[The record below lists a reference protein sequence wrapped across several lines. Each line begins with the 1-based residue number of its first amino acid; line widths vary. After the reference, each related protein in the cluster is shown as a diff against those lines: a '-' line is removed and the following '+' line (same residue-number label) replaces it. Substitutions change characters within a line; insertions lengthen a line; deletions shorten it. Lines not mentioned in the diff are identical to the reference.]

1 MSYFDFDLNGIY
13 RIEKESL
20 PSMEDQYSRMYEF
33 AKFLSSLGLPLTEW
47 HPPSDSPAN
56 SLLNRAFDADG
67 VTSAALAIA
76 RAEVQKPTRRT
87 VRVWNG
93 VEDGDGGMV
102 IIDMVSSG
110 PGLCNLSFSSTGIKP
125 LADSKNAIAAVQK
138 VIDIWKPICVQAGP
152 YKYKS
157 KRVFA
162 DRPAVGWLVYLP
174 NIISIKNVPNAADL
188 IPVMS
193 KREQVGT
200 IVLSVNDT
208 FDAENIEH
216 VKIANSIEI
225 QLADQDLL
233 PLTRDLA
240 RKRG

>member
-1 MSYFDFDLNGIY
+1 
-13 RIEKESL
+13 
-20 PSMEDQYSRMYEF
+20 
-33 AKFLSSLGLPLTEW
+33 
-47 HPPSDSPAN
+47 
-56 SLLNRAFDADG
+56 
-67 VTSAALAIA
+67 
-76 RAEVQKPTRRT
+76 
-87 VRVWNG
+87 
-93 VEDGDGGMV
+93 
-102 IIDMVSSG
+102 
-110 PGLCNLSFSSTGIKP
+110 
-125 LADSKNAIAAVQK
+125 
-138 VIDIWKPICVQAGP
+138 
-152 YKYKS
+152 
-157 KRVFA
+157 
-162 DRPAVGWLVYLP
+162 VYLP